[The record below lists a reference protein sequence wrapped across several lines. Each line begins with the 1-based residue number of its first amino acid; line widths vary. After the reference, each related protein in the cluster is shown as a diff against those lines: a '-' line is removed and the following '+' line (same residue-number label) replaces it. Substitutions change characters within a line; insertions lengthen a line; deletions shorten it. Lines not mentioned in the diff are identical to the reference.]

1 MKRESIYLVHFE
13 GAKELNK
20 KEWDKFVQSAFVSA
34 ISPREFSSP
43 PKSNQQ

>member
-20 KEWDKFVQSAFVSA
+20 KEWDKFRLLLLKIEVD
-34 ISPREFSSP
+34 FSVTRGYRY
-43 PKSNQQ
+43 KK